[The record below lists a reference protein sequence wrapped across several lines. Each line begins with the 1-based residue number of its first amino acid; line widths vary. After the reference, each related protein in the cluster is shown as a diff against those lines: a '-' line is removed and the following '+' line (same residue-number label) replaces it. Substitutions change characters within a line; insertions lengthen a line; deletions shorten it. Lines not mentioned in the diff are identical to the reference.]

1 MAPDD
6 KKVLEDTKLI
16 MNSMKKR
23 FQGLKKKTS
32 RSNVGAFLFK
42 GGQDHNNNAPNLG
55 LGLNSSPQIS

>member
-23 FQGLKKKTS
+23 FQGIKKKNTTKQS
-32 RSNVGAFLFK
+32 GFLFK